1 MALFSLQLLD
11 SDLALARGDAAG
23 GAEIVERA
31 PGVAVLED
39 DRVLCGQDALARM
52 RLRPLFA
59 HTQHWRELAT
69 SALPRPTRA
78 AGTPADLAFAQ
89 LEALLAGHKAGIDG
103 LLLAVP
109 AGYTRE
115 QLGLLL
121 GICNETGLEVRGLVD
136 AGVAASALD
145 PAPPRVLHLELELH
159 QAVLTVLEQPGTA
172 DTGLKRVRYERAPR
186 QGWLAL
192 QQVWAQLVAETF
204 IRKTRFDPLHE
215 AASEQRLFDRIPAW
229 LEDLKHHET
238 LTVDMPV
245 GPDTLSVEVPR
256 EDFIGA
262 AQPFYA
268 ELLKLVQGA
277 RAAGERVEL
286 RLSHLYADLPGFAER
301 LATLRDCAVRVLPP
315 GAAALGAL
323 RHAAAIERP
332 SDSLTLVWQLPVERA
347 PDAAATGEE
356 AQTPPHLR
364 PTHVL
369 FGGRAWRIAEQ
380 PLTVGWAPGAARALT
395 LPAAAPGV
403 SRSHCTLVRRNGAVF
418 VEDHSTYGSFVNEER
433 VRGRTALTVGDRLR
447 LGSPGFTLDLIQL
460 VNDDGT
466 PQD

>member
-145 PAPPRVLHLELELH
+145 
-159 QAVLTVLEQPGTA
+159 
-172 DTGLKRVRYERAPR
+172 
-186 QGWLAL
+186 
-192 QQVWAQLVAETF
+192 
-204 IRKTRFDPLHE
+204 
-215 AASEQRLFDRIPAW
+215 
-229 LEDLKHHET
+229 
-238 LTVDMPV
+238 
-245 GPDTLSVEVPR
+245 
-256 EDFIGA
+256 
-262 AQPFYA
+262 
-268 ELLKLVQGA
+268 
-277 RAAGERVEL
+277 
-286 RLSHLYADLPGFAER
+286 
-301 LATLRDCAVRVLPP
+301 
-315 GAAALGAL
+315 
-323 RHAAAIERP
+323 
-332 SDSLTLVWQLPVERA
+332 
-347 PDAAATGEE
+347 
-356 AQTPPHLR
+356 
-364 PTHVL
+364 
-369 FGGRAWRIAEQ
+369 
-380 PLTVGWAPGAARALT
+380 
-395 LPAAAPGV
+395 
-403 SRSHCTLVRRNGAVF
+403 
-418 VEDHSTYGSFVNEER
+418 
-433 VRGRTALTVGDRLR
+433 
-447 LGSPGFTLDLIQL
+447 
-460 VNDDGT
+460 
-466 PQD
+466 